1 MFHPKALRILKLCF
15 RTTFYHKITTSAII
29 TGFLTKLA
37 VILCTFWSWLST
49 SDFSRNSSSKSAL
62 QSWLRVK
69 VKSKSKSTPL
79 RDRKSCYLFFYS
91 KADKIRWFWNTR
103 SAYALESY
111 EIIHRIIKCIFSEI
125 SSPKFQKLI
134 ILEQNNWF

>member
-15 RTTFYHKITTSAII
+15 RTTFDHKITTSAII

-91 KADKIRWFWNTR
+91 KADKLVDSGILLPRKLQKTMKLFTEQS
-103 SAYALESY
+103 SASFL
-111 EIIHRIIKCIFSEI
+111 
-125 SSPKFQKLI
+125 KFFL
-134 ILEQNNWF
+134 QNSKNGLF